1 MRRDGS
7 LKLQGRQPH
16 LSEALAGEAAGLV
29 EVEEE
34 LDQFWFCDYQM
45 AVLDAAQ
52 GRLWGVGSADPRPAS
67 IQAASEADRV
77 STISPI

>member
-29 EVEEE
+29 EEE
-34 LDQFWFCDYQM
+34 LEQFCFCDYQM

-52 GRLWGVGSADPRPAS
+52 RRLWGVGSADPRPAS
-67 IQAASEADRV
+67 IQAGSAADKV

>member
-34 LDQFWFCDYQM
+34 LEQFWFCDYKM
-45 AVLDAAQ
+45 AVPDAAQ
-52 GRLWGVGSADPRPAS
+52 GRL
-67 IQAASEADRV
+67 
-77 STISPI
+77 